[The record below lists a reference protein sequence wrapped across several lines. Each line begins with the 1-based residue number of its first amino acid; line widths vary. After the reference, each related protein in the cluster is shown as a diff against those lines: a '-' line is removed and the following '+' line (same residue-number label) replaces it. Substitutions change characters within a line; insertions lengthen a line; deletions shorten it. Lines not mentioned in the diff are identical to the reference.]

1 MHKKVNKNDISER
14 EYLLRSLL
22 HKQRLDSLR
31 PNDKVANGGYE
42 EKYSLAQNNASVYKA
57 RDDEG
62 SQRIGFWGYDALEQ
76 FNLEYKN
83 HDNMR

>member
-1 MHKKVNKNDISER
+1 MNKKVNKNDISER

-22 HKQRLDSLR
+22 HKQRLDLLK

-42 EKYSLAQNNASVYKA
+42 EKYSLAQNDASVYKA

-76 FNLEYKN
+76 YNLEYN
-83 HDNMR
+83 NNFSLR